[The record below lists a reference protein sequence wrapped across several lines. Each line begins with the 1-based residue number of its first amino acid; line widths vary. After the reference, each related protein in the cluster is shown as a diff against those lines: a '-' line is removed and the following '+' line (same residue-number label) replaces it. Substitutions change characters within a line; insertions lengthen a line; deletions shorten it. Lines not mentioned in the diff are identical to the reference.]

1 MIVLDCSAALEI
13 ALKTPRGLGMQSLF
27 LLNEDV
33 IAPEWFR
40 AEVANSAWKYFH
52 TKRMSEEEA
61 RRLMEDALSLPDR
74 LVPIDDMLD
83 EAFAESVALDHCVY
97 DMLYLVLTRR
107 NVATLATCDS
117 ALRDCCLK
125 RNVNCMVEVDL

>member
-1 MIVLDCSAALEI
+1 MIVLDCCAAMEI
-13 ALKTPRGLGMQSLF
+13 VRDTDRGRAIQALF
-27 LLNEDV
+27 LPNEEV
-33 IAPEWFR
+33 ISPAHFPI
-40 AEVANSAWKYFH
+40 EVANAAWKYVH
-52 TKRMSEEEA
+52 VHQKSEEEA
-61 RRLMEDALSLPDR
+61 RHLMEDALSLPDR

-83 EAFAESVALDHCVY
+83 EAFAESTALDQSVY

-107 NVATLATCDS
+107 NVATLATCDN